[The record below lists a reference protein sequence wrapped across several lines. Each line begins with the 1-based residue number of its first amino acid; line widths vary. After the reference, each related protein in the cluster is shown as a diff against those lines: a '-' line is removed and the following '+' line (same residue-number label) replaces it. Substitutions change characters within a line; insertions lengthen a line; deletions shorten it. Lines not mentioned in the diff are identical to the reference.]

1 MKRRLLL
8 NVVVGERTT
17 ILELLASKDQTL
29 LIRWDTLLVL
39 NLGFDVFNCVAWL
52 DVERDCFAC
61 ECFDENLHV
70 VCLCLCK
77 KNCKRAN

>member
-8 NVVVGERTT
+8 NVVVRERTT

-39 NLGFDVFNCVAWL
+39 NLGLDILDGVAWFDV
-52 DVERDCFAC
+52 EGDCFTGQR
-61 ECFDENLHV
+61 FNENLHTTSETE
-70 VCLCLCK
+70 
-77 KNCKRAN
+77 N